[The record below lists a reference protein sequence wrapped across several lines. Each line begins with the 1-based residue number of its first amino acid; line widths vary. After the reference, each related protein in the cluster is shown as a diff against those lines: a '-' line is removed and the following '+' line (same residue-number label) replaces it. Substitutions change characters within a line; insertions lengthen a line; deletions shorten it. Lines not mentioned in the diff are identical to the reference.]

1 MPFTFA
7 HPALVIP
14 LRRCRQHWPWL
25 STTGLVVGS
34 IAPDFEKFF
43 RLKLA
48 STHSHTLASLF
59 YFSCPV
65 GLALAFLFHGLVRQP
80 LLQHLPAFLHHRLSR
95 WAVVDWL
102 AFVRRHPLGVLASIW
117 LGAAT
122 HLLWDSF
129 THKNHFLTQYLPWLG
144 RTVTLSNHQVYV
156 YFLLEALSSVGG
168 MLVIAWAVWQLPV
181 LRATRPP
188 STTAIRDYWGLAA
201 LVAMVILS
209 WWLPDTL
216 PSRASSVIAA
226 ISAALLGVLVT
237 SVYWQLRQA
246 LARRKNARFT
256 AR

>member
-14 LRRCRQHWPWL
+14 LLRCRQRWPWL
-25 STTGLVVGS
+25 SATGLVAGS

-48 STHSHTLASLF
+48 STHSHTFASLF

-80 LLQHLPAFLHHRLSR
+80 LLRHLPAFLHHRLSR
-95 WAVVDWL
+95 WAAVDWL
-102 AFVRRHPLGVLASIW
+102 AFVRGHPLGVLASVW

-129 THKNHFLTQYLPWLG
+129 THKNLFLTHYLPWLG
-144 RTVTLSNHQVYV
+144 RMVSLANHQAPV
-156 YFLLEALSSVGG
+156 YFILEALSSVGG
-168 MLVIAWAVWQLPV
+168 MLVIAWAVLQMPA

-188 STTAIRDYWGLAA
+188 STAVLGRYWGPAA
-201 LVAMVILS
+201 LVAIVLLS

-226 ISAALLGVLVT
+226 ISASLIGMLAAST
-237 SVYWQLRQA
+237 YWQLSHY
-246 LARRKNARFT
+246 LASRKSARFT
-256 AR
+256 AK

>member
-7 HPALVIP
+7 HPALLIP
-14 LRRCRQHWPWL
+14 LLRGRQRWPWL
-25 STTGLVVGS
+25 SATGLVAGS
-34 IAPDFEKFF
+34 VAPDFEKFF

-48 STHSHTLASLF
+48 STHSHTVASLV

-80 LLQHLPAFLHHRLSR
+80 LLRHLPAFLHYRLSR
-95 WAVVDWL
+95 WAVVDWP

-129 THKNHFLTQYLPWLG
+129 THKNPFLTRYLPWLERVVVLPG
-144 RTVTLSNHQVYV
+144 YQVYT
-156 YFLLEALSSVGG
+156 YIFLALLSSAGG
-168 MLVIAWAVWQLPV
+168 MLVIAWATWQLPV
-181 LRATRPP
+181 LPATRPP
-188 STTAIRDYWGLAA
+188 GTAVLGRYWGLVA
-201 LVAMVILS
+201 LVAIVLLS

-216 PSRASSVIAA
+216 PSRASSGIAA
-226 ISAALLGVLVT
+226 ISAALLGVLVA
-237 SVYWQLRQA
+237 SAYWQLRHY
-246 LARRKNARFT
+246 LASRKSAGFT

>member
-7 HPALVIP
+7 HPAVVIP
-14 LRRCRQHWPWL
+14 LLRCRQRWPWL
-25 STTGLVVGS
+25 SATGLVAGS

-48 STHSHTLASLF
+48 SHHSHTVASLF

-80 LLQHLPAFLHHRLSR
+80 LLRHLPTFLHHRFSR
-95 WAVVDWL
+95 WAAADWL

-129 THKNHFLTQYLPWLG
+129 THKNLFLTQYLPWLEHA
-144 RTVTLSNHQVYV
+144 VVLADHKVYV
-156 YFLLEALSSVGG
+156 YFILTILSSAGG
-168 MLVIAWAVWQLPV
+168 MLAIAWAGWRLPA
-181 LRATRPP
+181 LPATRSP
-188 STTAIRDYWGLAA
+188 STSVLGRYWGLAA
-201 LVAMVILS
+201 LIAIVLLS

-216 PSRASSVIAA
+216 PSRISSGIAA
-226 ISAALLGVLVT
+226 ISAALLGVLVA
-237 SVYWQLRQA
+237 SAEWQLRYY
-246 LARRKNARFT
+246 LANRKSASFT
-256 AR
+256 TK